1 MKTFLFLITLF
12 VLNAQY
18 TVAQT
23 AEISAKSHH
32 SSVVSDEVDNFG
44 LPPMQIDTIIFLN
57 DSVLVEVSSHGF
69 GISYYDTVVNHPY
82 LKGKK
87 PEEIRS
93 YFPVSTVFV
102 GLEKSQKT
110 KKNSMWILA
119 LILVST
125 GILYVGK
132 GIKIANESEVL

>member
-1 MKTFLFLITLF
+1 MNVRVLFGLFCSLASF
-12 VLNAQY
+12 VLFS
-18 TVAQT
+18 QT

-69 GISYYDTVVNHPY
+69 GRSYYDTVVNHPY
-82 LKGKK
+82 LMGKK

-93 YFPVSTVFV
+93 YFPVNTVFI
-102 GLEKSQKT
+102 GLEKSQKSR
-110 KKNSMWILA
+110 KNNLWIVA
-119 LILVST
+119 ILLLGF
-125 GILYVGK
+125 GIFYVRQGK
-132 GIKIANESEVL
+132 VIHA